1 MKRFEGPTI
10 TNLKLFYKILQ
21 KKNQFGKLSQSTKT
35 TQTDTGKIKG
45 LR

>member
-21 KKNQFGKLSQSTKT
+21 KKKSVWEVKSIDQNNPN
-35 TQTDTGKIKG
+35 
-45 LR
+45 